1 MINNKYLAILLFLF
15 FGQFANAQSCLEN
28 LFKANKFLDA
38 GNTDQCI
45 ALVTPCCDK
54 ANEESVRWQ
63 AYRLKSISYILKGYT
78 DSAKIAAENMLDI
91 NPTYTTNLLK
101 DPKEFINLVKSVVV
115 IPKFTIGLAFSAG
128 TNWSFPSIDK
138 GYVVSDYTKTYTS
151 RSGLQFGTN
160 LGFYLNPSLVL
171 ELGIISTTK
180 KFEIDYAFNNW
191 KVSVKEKL
199 NYIDAPLSV
208 KYIFKPRNK
217 LRLFA
222 QAGVFTGY
230 LLYGYNDFKSTYIPQ
245 EQDYTL
251 TKLNIIDRRNRWNFG
266 LIGGLGAYYKLKKG
280 HVSVQANYFRSFSKI
295 NKEEKRYE
303 YPEQIFTY
311 YYVDDDI
318 TLHNI
323 SLSLG
328 YTHYLNYKVY
338 RGKI

>member
-1 MINNKYLAILLFLF
+1 MNINKYCLLLLFLS
-15 FGQFANAQSCLEN
+15 FGQWLNAQSCLEN

-38 GNTDQCI
+38 GKIDECI
-45 ALVTPCCDK
+45 SLVTPCCDK
-54 ANEESVRWQ
+54 RNEESVRWQ
-63 AYRLKSISYILKGYT
+63 AYRLKSIGYILKGYT

-128 TNWSFPSIDK
+128 SNTSFPEISK

-160 LGFYLNPSLVL
+160 LGFYLNPSWVV

-180 KFEIDYAFNNW
+180 KFEINYPFNNW

-199 NYIDAPLSV
+199 NYLDVPLTV
-208 KYIFKPRNK
+208 KYIIMPKNK
-217 LRLFA
+217 LRFFA
-222 QAGVFTGY
+222 QAGVFSGY
-230 LLYGYNDFKSTYIPQ
+230 LLYAYNDFKSTYIPQ
-245 EQDYTL
+245 QQDYTL

-266 LIGGLGAYYKLKKG
+266 LIGGLGAYYKLKTG
-280 HVSVQANYFRSFSKI
+280 HLSVYANYFRSFTKI
-295 NKEEKRYE
+295 NKAEKRYE

-311 YYVDDDI
+311 YFVDDDI

>member
-1 MINNKYLAILLFLF
+1 MNISKYCLSLLFLSL
-15 FGQFANAQSCLEN
+15 GTLINAQSCLEN

-38 GNTDQCI
+38 GNIDQCI
-45 ALVTPCCDK
+45 SLVTPCCDIS
-54 ANEESVRWQ
+54 NDESVRWQ
-63 AYRLKSISYILKGYT
+63 AYRLKSISYILKGKT

-128 TNWSFPSIDK
+128 SNTSFPEISK

-160 LGFYLNPSLVL
+160 LGFYLNPSWVV

-180 KFEIDYAFNNW
+180 KFDINFPFNNW

-199 NYIDAPLSV
+199 NYLDVPLSV
-208 KYIFKPRNK
+208 KYIIMPKNK
-217 LRLFA
+217 LRFFA
-222 QAGVFTGY
+222 QAGVFSGY
-230 LLYGYNDFKSTYIPQ
+230 LLYAYNDFKSTYIPQ
-245 EQDYTL
+245 QQDYTL

-266 LIGGLGAYYKLKKG
+266 LIGGLGAYYKLKTG
-280 HVSVQANYFRSFSKI
+280 HMSVYANYFRSFTKI
-295 NKEEKRYE
+295 NKAEKRYE

-311 YYVDDDI
+311 YFVDDDI